1 MKIQDMVCTLEQAK
15 ELKELGIEQV
25 GVFSWAY
32 DITNEQWDISH
43 RSVESLLLTKDSNS
57 QMAAAVVGYYS
68 AFTTYELLAMLP
80 DKLKLFSSA
89 NYELQ
94 LARHEKS
101 FTCGYYRFNEG
112 MEDID
117 DLFIESGDT
126 PAQAVAKCL
135 IYGLHTKKFTADEA
149 NKRLQS

>member
-68 AFTTYELLAMLP
+68 AFTTDELLAMLP
-80 DKLKLFSSA
+80 DVILGFEFQISKIGNSYYCEYVYHSDDGDRLMCHGAHHPAESLAITLIHCLKQ
-89 NYELQ
+89 NY
-94 LARHEKS
+94 
-101 FTCGYYRFNEG
+101 
-112 MEDID
+112 
-117 DLFIESGDT
+117 
-126 PAQAVAKCL
+126 
-135 IYGLHTKKFTADEA
+135 FTADEA